1 MDSLPISGVDGALK
15 NRMIDIA
22 GKVKAKTG
30 LLAGV
35 SSLSGYL
42 ESNDDLLAFS
52 ILTNGFI
59 AKSLYAPECRTMVED
74 VICRLLVASA

>member
-1 MDSLPISGVDGALK
+1 MSGIDGTLTK
-15 NRMIDIA
+15 RMTDIA

-35 SSLSGYL
+35 SSLSGFV
-42 ESNDDLLAFS
+42 ESDDDLLIFS

-59 AKSLYAPECRTMVED
+59 AKTLYAPECRSQVED
-74 VICRLLVASA
+74 QICRLLIARA